1 MSKKGSKKDPQ
12 KQAQKAGICPGPQKG
27 QKIEQTL

>member
-1 MSKKGSKKDPQ
+1 MSKKAQKKDPQ
-12 KQAQKAGICPGPQKG
+12 KQAQKAGIWPEPQKG

>member
-12 KQAQKAGICPGPQKG
+12 KTGPKAGICPGTQKA
-27 QKIEQTL
+27 QKIEQIL